1 MKHHHGWLAILVF
14 LGLIFV
20 WTTPVHALENQY
32 LNDHTN
38 TLSEMTLKDA
48 ATINQ
53 TLGTLPGKPALSMEV
68 YDRIP
73 NGQDIDKFKVKRFEQ
88 LGIGQKGWDNGLY
101 FVLAL
106 KDKKYAL
113 EVGYGLEAALPD
125 GAMDRII
132 TDSVKTYLRG
142 QHYDSAMQLIM
153 ANLGNW
159 LVKHKS
165 EIATPAQIKAQKAAD
180 HAQKVRDT
188 IGVIIFI
195 TIAVLVVIA
204 LLWWHKRQ
212 HTKLLQV
219 FDAQVAPQLP
229 LFQSLISTQQ
239 AAYRKQLS
247 VGWFK
252 SLPKDLEPWLMRD
265 FAWYI
270 RYKLAELAP
279 SVPTPMPAFAYAGID
294 YTDLPDS
301 DELVWQATSL
311 QAYFNTIQPQLVRL
325 VAPYRQYFNGFSEWA
340 PGHSFK
346 DQQEVWRTFVAHVA
360 LKDAKKLNTLK
371 AQKQFFEALWRRL
384 NQEDTDGLGLAMMP
398 VWLSDVGGSPS
409 SGSGFGSGSG
419 YGGGS
424 SGGGGFSG
432 GW

>member
-1 MKHHHGWLAILVF
+1 MKHHHGWLGLLVF

-48 ATINQ
+48 ETINQ
-53 TLGTLPGKPALSMEV
+53 TLGTLPGKPTLSMEV

-125 GAMDRII
+125 GAMDHII
-132 TDSVKTYLRG
+132 TDQVKTYLRG

-159 LVKHKS
+159 LVKHKA

-195 TIAVLVVIA
+195 TIAALVVIA

-212 HTKLLQV
+212 HAKLLQV

-229 LFQSLISTQQ
+229 LFQSLVSTQQ

-270 RYKLAELAP
+270 RYKLADLAL

-311 QAYFNTIQPQLVRL
+311 QAYFNTIQPQLVRF
-325 VAPYRQYFNGFSEWA
+325 VAPFRQYFNGFSEWA

-346 DQQEVWRTFVAHVA
+346 DQQEVWRTFVAHVT
-360 LKDAKKLNTLK
+360 LKDGKKLNTLK

-398 VWLSDVGGSPS
+398 MWISDVGGSAS

>member
-1 MKHHHGWLAILVF
+1 MKHHHGWLGLLIF
-14 LGLIFV
+14 LGMICM

-38 TLSEMTLKDA
+38 TLTEGTLKDA
-48 ATINQ
+48 ETIND
-53 TLGTLPGKPALSMEV
+53 TLARLPGKPTLSMEV

-73 NGQDIDKFKVKRFEQ
+73 KGQDIDKFKVKRFEQ

-106 KDKKYAL
+106 RDKKYAL

-125 GAMDRII
+125 GAMDHIV
-132 TDSVKTYLRG
+132 TDAVKTSLRKK
-142 QHYDSAMQLIM
+142 HYDMAMTAVMVNIST
-153 ANLGNW
+153 W
-159 LVKHKS
+159 LADHKS
-165 EIATPAQIKAQKAAD
+165 EIATPAQIKARKAAA
-180 HAQKVRDT
+180 HAQQVRDN
-188 IGVIIFI
+188 IAVAIFLGL
-195 TIAVLVVIA
+195 AVLVVG
-204 LLWWHKRQ
+204 LLIWQHKRQ
-212 HTKLLQV
+212 HAKLLQV
-219 FDAQVAPQLP
+219 FDQQVATRLP
-229 LFQSLISTQQ
+229 LFQSLLPAQQ

-252 SLPKDLEPWLMRD
+252 AMPQDLEDWLMRD

-270 RYKLAELAP
+270 RYKLADLAP

-301 DELVWQATSL
+301 DELVWQAASL
-311 QAYFNTIQPQLVRL
+311 QAYFNTIQPHLVRL
-325 VAPYRQYFNGFSEWA
+325 VAPFKQYFNGFSEWA
-340 PGHSFK
+340 PNHSFK
-346 DQQEVWRTFVAHVA
+346 DQQEVWAAFVEHVTPQ
-360 LKDAKKLNTLK
+360 DAKKLHTLK

-398 VWLSDVGGSPS
+398 VWISDVGGSAS